1 MSEHTLTAGSI
12 VDRVPEQFV
21 CFSSLGRLPRL
32 FRKIEHDS
40 YDVLVWSEGKWQ
52 FHDNVGEKTAHEWYK
67 DSESQVYVR
76 EVCKPTIKD
85 ETENSVESRC
95 SVAGV
100 SDLIDALRFYA
111 TAQTYHAVT
120 VLVDRPAG
128 EFADD
133 FSDDH
138 GDEYYERAMPGKLA
152 RETLTRLGVPW

>member
-1 MSEHTLTAGSI
+1 M
-12 VDRVPEQFV
+12 
-21 CFSSLGRLPRL
+21 
-32 FRKIEHDS
+32 K
-40 YDVLVWSEGKWQ
+40 
-52 FHDNVGEKTAHEWYK
+52 
-67 DSESQVYVR
+67 
-76 EVCKPTIKD
+76 KD
-85 ETENSVESRC
+85 ETENSVESHC

-120 VLVDRPAG
+120 VLADRPAG

>member
-1 MSEHTLTAGSI
+1 MSE
-12 VDRVPEQFV
+12 
-21 CFSSLGRLPRL
+21 
-32 FRKIEHDS
+32 
-40 YDVLVWSEGKWQ
+40 
-52 FHDNVGEKTAHEWYK
+52 NVNRDPVASH
-67 DSESQVYVR
+67 
-76 EVCKPTIKD
+76 
-85 ETENSVESRC
+85 C

-120 VLVDRPAG
+120 VLADRPAG